1 MAVNVHMPKTHDIS
15 ASIKNLQIASAIFS
29 ERDINKSQ
37 VCDIYDSKIKQK
49 KNKYAF
55 HT

>member
-1 MAVNVHMPKTHDIS
+1 MAVKVDMPNTHDML
-15 ASIKNLQIASAIFS
+15 ASINNLQIASAIFS
-29 ERDINKSQ
+29 ERDNNKSQ
-37 VCDIYDSKIKQK
+37 VCDIYDSKIKEK